1 VVSFEA
7 DRFFSVSLGEG
18 KMDGLKRYLCVGSR
32 SSIWVMAL
40 LWVLGPLGSPAQG
53 ASLGIE
59 IDVDVDSG
67 SGFVPQGTAT
77 GGAGI
82 LDVAVSPGDIVRFTV
97 FLLGT
102 PDDSTLRG
110 YGTEVRAD
118 DQTEIDYAYFTGTE
132 LTGLGFDFD
141 DNPDKTLAD
150 GDPGL
155 GYVAGNLSPV
165 GVDLS
170 AGLSLYWLWYQVQ
183 PGVNSDALVDFS
195 VYLDSVTS
203 SPGNDQRAND
213 GTETAEVRF
222 NAAIPE
228 PATLLLLGSGLAGLA
243 GFSRGGKRH

>member
-1 VVSFEA
+1 MPVVSFEA
-7 DRFFSVSLGEG
+7 DRFFSVSLEEG

-170 AGLSLYWLWYQVQ
+170 AGLSH
-183 PGVNSDALVDFS
+183 
-195 VYLDSVTS
+195 LDSVTS